1 MYPVIV
7 ATELKGLSDRK
18 GSAMHT
24 CMSHESAFSQT
35 QGAHG
40 LDNHEGPQS
49 HHTSSAAD
57 TPPCTTRLVL

>member
-1 MYPVIV
+1 MYAVIV
-7 ATELKGLSDRK
+7 ATEPHGASPTA
-18 GSAMHT
+18 GSYMHT
-24 CMSHESAFSQT
+24 CMSYESAFQT

-49 HHTSSAAD
+49 HHISSAAD